1 MTVRPE
7 ETRAMREA
15 LGQDPLTGEPKWLKR
30 QRKLFTNF
38 VNAKLMDR
46 DISPIKK
53 KAPLKKAETRIDHVS
68 NLSIVFRYINQ
79 TTKITGIGPADVAD
93 GNETLILGL
102 LWSLIVFF
110 TARDLG
116 GVDDVSALKKKLLRW
131 AQKRTAKN
139 PDVEVRNLKDSFKG
153 GRAFLAILHDVDA
166 EGSPYEPS
174 AVATDNFKAAF
185 DDAADKYGVPVLL
198 DGDDADLWKEEQG
211 MARARRPTR
220 EFRFRVPMN
229 L

>member
-15 LGQDPLTGEPKWLKR
+15 LGQDPLTGEPKWLRR

-46 DISPIKK
+46 DISPVTNIFEDLKDGRILYALLEELSGQSLAPIGKIKK

-79 TTKITGIGPADVAD
+79 TTKIMGIGPADVAD

-116 GVDDVSALKKKLLRW
+116 GVDDVL
-131 AQKRTAKN
+131 
-139 PDVEVRNLKDSFKG
+139 
-153 GRAFLAILHDVDA
+153 
-166 EGSPYEPS
+166 
-174 AVATDNFKAAF
+174 
-185 DDAADKYGVPVLL
+185 
-198 DGDDADLWKEEQG
+198 
-211 MARARRPTR
+211 
-220 EFRFRVPMN
+220 
-229 L
+229 

>member
-46 DISPIKK
+46 DISPVTNIFEDLKDGRILCALLEELSGQSLAPIGKIKK

-79 TTKITGIGPADVAD
+79 TTKITGIGP
-93 GNETLILGL
+93 GRRRRRRR
-102 LWSLIVFF
+102 SS
-110 TARDLG
+110 
-116 GVDDVSALKKKLLRW
+116 SAC
-131 AQKRTAKN
+131 
-139 PDVEVRNLKDSFKG
+139 S
-153 GRAFLAILHDVDA
+153 GRSSSS
-166 EGSPYEPS
+166 SPRGTS
-174 AVATDNFKAAF
+174 AAST
-185 DDAADKYGVPVLL
+185 
-198 DGDDADLWKEEQG
+198 
-211 MARARRPTR
+211 T
-220 EFRFRVPMN
+220 
-229 L
+229 